1 MMIIKVLLG
10 IRPTWNTIEEE
21 NKKQVKPIIG
31 LTNQEATMQT
41 ELGNVNVLP
50 GHSGKSV
57 KTIVTEN
64 ICTYFNAIFALI
76 TVLLI
81 IAGSYKSLTFLP
93 VIIANTI
100 IGIVQQLR
108 AKKVLDELSLLA
120 ITEYTVVRDGDD
132 RRLPMEQLVLGDVL
146 ILESGQQ
153 TPADA
158 KVVEGK
164 IAANEAL
171 LTGEADEIEKSE
183 GSELK
188 SDSFV
193 VSGKCYARL
202 THIGKDSYAAKLTAK
217 AKETKDKPSE
227 MIRDINLIIKIAGI
241 LIIPIGAALFCQ
253 SMFVNGDSF
262 TTSVVSMVGAVIGM
276 IPEGLYLLVTI
287 ALALSA
293 ARLARVKVLLHD
305 MRSTET
311 LARVDVLCVDK
322 TGTITDNEMKI
333 AEIFAPIGVEEEL
346 HAAESIL
353 SDYVHTITDS
363 NITMTAIRSFYPE
376 HKTLSV
382 VSIAPFSSRTK
393 YSEIITEKATYRL
406 GAPEFLL
413 EQEKFKENRI
423 LIEQCAEKGERV
435 LAFVKGE
442 GDNFRPILF
451 ISLANGLRK
460 NVEETLTYLREQE
473 VEVKV
478 ISGDNPLTVSRIAE
492 SVGIPHA
499 ERYIDATELET
510 EKDIEDAVSEYT
522 VFGRVKPEQKR
533 QIVTALKAKGQRV
546 AMTGDGV
553 NDILAMK
560 KADCSIAMGEG
571 CDAARQAAQ
580 VVLLDS
586 DFSHM
591 KEIISEGRRDI
602 NNITRSATLFLYKN
616 MFSMFLAIF
625 SIINVLT
632 YPLHPSQVSL
642 ISMFN
647 IGIPAF
653 ALALEVNE
661 KKQKGRFL
669 HQALIK
675 SLPAALTSFLSIAAM
690 VVFGQVFNISTED
703 VGIASTF
710 LLSIVGFMVLKRIST
725 PMNWY
730 RFFVIIGC
738 IVGLV
743 ICAYK
748 FNNVFNIDYIST
760 KCVMLCVVFA
770 IAGESIMRNLTLL
783 FEDRKSLLWRKE
795 K

>member
-1 MMIIKVLLG
+1 MKSIV
-10 IRPTWNTIEEE
+10 
-21 NKKQVKPIIG
+21 G
-31 LTNQEATMQT
+31 LTDQEATVQT
-41 ELGNVNVLP
+41 ELGNINVLLD
-50 GHSGKSV
+50 HSGKSV
-57 KTIVTEN
+57 KTIVAEN
-64 ICTYFNAIFALI
+64 IFTYFNAIFALI
-76 TVLLI
+76 AVLLI
-81 IAGSYKSLTFLP
+81 IAGSYNSLTFLP

-108 AKKVLDELSLLA
+108 AKKVLDELSLLEV
-120 ITEYTVVRDGDD
+120 TEYTVVRGGNEQ
-132 RRLPMEQLVLGDVL
+132 LVPMDQLVLGDVL
-146 ILESGQQ
+146 VLESGQQ
-153 TPADA
+153 IPADA
-158 KVVEGK
+158 EVVEGK

-188 SDSFV
+188 SGSFV

-202 THIGKDSYAAKLTAK
+202 THVGKDSYAAQLTTK

-227 MIRDINLIIKIAGI
+227 MIRDINLIIKTAGI
-241 LIIPIGAALFCQ
+241 LIIPIGVALFCQ

-262 TTSVVSMVGAVIGM
+262 STSVVSMVGAVIGM

-293 ARLARVKVLLHD
+293 ARLAKVKVLLHD

-322 TGTITDNEMKI
+322 TGTITDNEMKVT
-333 AEIFAPIGVEEEL
+333 EIFAPKGIEEEGL
-346 HAAESIL
+346 HASENIL

-363 NITMTAIRSFYPE
+363 NITMEALRSFYPE

-393 YSEIITEKATYRL
+393 YSEIITEKVTYRL

-413 EQEKFKENRI
+413 KQESFEENRI
-423 LIEQCAEKGERV
+423 LIEQRAEKGERV

-460 NVEETLTYLREQE
+460 NVEETFAYLREQE
-473 VEVKV
+473 VEVRV

-499 ERYIDATELET
+499 DRYIDATELET

-522 VFGRVKPEQKR
+522 VFGRVKPEQKK

-560 KADCSIAMGEG
+560 EADCSIAMGAG

-642 ISMFN
+642 ISTFN

-725 PMNWY
+725 PINRY
-730 RFFVIIGC
+730 RVFVIAGC

-743 ICAYK
+743 IFAYK
-748 FNNVFNIDYIST
+748 FNNIFNIDYIST

-770 IAGESIMRNLTLL
+770 IAGESVMRNLTYL
-783 FEDRKSLLWRKE
+783 FEHKKPWIWWKA